1 MPILLLLCY
10 YQVLGDNTDQ
20 LVELLIN
27 FFRSGINDATAG
39 LSDSATQKIM
49 EQVRD
54 THASCNFSLPL
65 TNIGYVS

>member
-1 MPILLLLCY
+1 VF
-10 YQVLGDNTDQ
+10 QVLGDNTDQ

-49 EQVRD
+49 EQV
-54 THASCNFSLPL
+54 SGN
-65 TNIGYVS
+65 VSAICDEVDDFVK